1 VRFVVD
7 TPDGRLFFTNAGI
20 TFALPVS
27 TGVET
32 STIGLSNLPET
43 ASKAVGKAHVHTKML
58 VAAMRFAGNNPMP
71 QIKSDSVL
79 PTTFNYFIGDNQSKW
94 YTDVASYSSI
104 HYQGIYPG
112 IDLHYDSNHGQMKVP
127 ILWLQALIPARSAGT
142 TMVQPVFKLM
152 PPTAH

>member
-1 VRFVVD
+1 
-7 TPDGRLFFTNAGI
+7 
-20 TFALPVS
+20 
-27 TGVET
+27 
-32 STIGLSNLPET
+32 
-43 ASKAVGKAHVHTKML
+43 
-58 VAAMRFAGNNPMP
+58 MRFAGNNPMP

-142 TMVQPVFKLM
+142 TNGATSVQINAANGALEVSIQK
-152 PPTAH
+152 H